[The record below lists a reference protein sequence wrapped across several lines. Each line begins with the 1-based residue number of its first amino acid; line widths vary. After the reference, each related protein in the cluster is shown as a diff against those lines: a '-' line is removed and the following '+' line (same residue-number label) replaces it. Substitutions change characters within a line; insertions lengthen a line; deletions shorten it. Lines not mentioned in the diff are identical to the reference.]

1 MHFLLW
7 RRDRGVS
14 GSDIHGM
21 FEWNAS
27 ENTFAKDPI
36 NKNMS
41 RSIAFLEIA
50 SLPTV
55 MVGSE
60 ST

>member
-1 MHFLLW
+1 
-7 RRDRGVS
+7 
-14 GSDIHGM
+14 M